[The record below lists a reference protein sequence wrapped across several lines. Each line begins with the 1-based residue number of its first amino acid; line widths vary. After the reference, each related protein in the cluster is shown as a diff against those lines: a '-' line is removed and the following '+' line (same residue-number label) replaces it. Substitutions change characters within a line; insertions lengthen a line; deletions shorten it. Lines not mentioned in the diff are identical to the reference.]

1 MRVLREFHETIGR
14 LVKQFDATVG
24 FLEGD
29 GVQLFF
35 NDPSRFP
42 TQRCARCG
50 WAARSARRWQS

>member
-1 MRVLREFHETIGR
+1 MRVLREFHDAIGR
-14 LVKQFDATVG
+14 LVRQFDATVG

-42 TQRCARCG
+42 TPRCVPCGSAVRC
-50 WAARSARRWQS
+50 ARRWQS